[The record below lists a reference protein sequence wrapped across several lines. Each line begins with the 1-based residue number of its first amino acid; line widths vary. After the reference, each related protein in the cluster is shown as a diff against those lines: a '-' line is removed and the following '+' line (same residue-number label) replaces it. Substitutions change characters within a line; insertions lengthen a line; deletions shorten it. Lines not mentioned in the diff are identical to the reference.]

1 MVHSAPSHSARSQL
15 ARLVITSGEGSYSPK
30 FAFWEFSEVRTRLG
44 RVASCLW
51 WKGSSRPRSHVGLRG
66 AHAQGGHVME
76 ARTEADTFTMV
87 ALSRHRHR
95 PPHANS
101 PSLSW

>member
-66 AHAQGGHVME
+66 AHAERRTRDGSTHRGGYIHYGRTQSAPPQAP
-76 ARTEADTFTMV
+76 AR
-87 ALSRHRHR
+87 
-95 PPHANS
+95 
-101 PSLSW
+101 